1 MHSNMHKRGFT
12 LIEMMVAVGLF
23 VVVALISTSAL
34 IAMSSALRRAQN
46 VKTIVEATSIA
57 MDSMALRMTT
67 KGAIDFVC
75 TPSCNPNSAVSSLQ
89 FTYGLTPNAI
99 TYLYKLNGTKVTLTK
114 TPQNGSPSISD
125 LTPPTVHV
133 DGLKFY
139 VTNRPNPDFDQ
150 ATILLNVSATADPT
164 AKAMMQVTITAP

>member
-1 MHSNMHKRGFT
+1 MHSNMNKRGFT

-46 VKTIVEATSIA
+46 IKTIVETTSIA

-67 KGAIDFVC
+67 KAAVDFVC
-75 TPSCNPNSAVSSLQ
+75 IPSCNPSSAASSLQ

-99 TYLYKLNGTKVTLTK
+99 TYLYQLNGTRITLTK
-114 TPQNGSPSISD
+114 TPQNGSSRTSD

-133 DGLKFY
+133 NGLKFY
-139 VTNRPNPDFDQ
+139 VANRPNPDLDQ
-150 ATILLNVSATADPT
+150 ATILLDVSAASDST
-164 AKAMMQVTITAP
+164 AKAVMQVTVTAP